1 MSTNASDPIHTFY
14 AAFNARDGDAM
25 AACYAP
31 DVHFSDPVFPD
42 LRGARAGGMW
52 RMLTSQA
59 TDLAVE
65 LLDVHEHGDHAH
77 AAWRATYTF
86 SRTGR
91 PVINEVLATFR
102 LSDGLIVEHIDDFSF
117 YRWSRQALGVSG
129 LLLGWTPLLK
139 RKVRQQAAAGL
150 AKFLAEG

>member
-1 MSTNASDPIHTFY
+1 MPTTDQVIQDFY
-14 AAFNARDGDAM
+14 AAFNHRDGAAM
-25 AACYAP
+25 AAHYAA

-42 LRGARAGGMW
+42 LQGGQAGGMW

-91 PVINEVLATFR
+91 PVVNEVLATFH
-102 LSDGLIVEHIDDFSF
+102 LSEGLIVEHIDDFNF

-150 AKFLAEG
+150 AKFLAET

>member
-1 MSTNASDPIHTFY
+1 MPTTEEVIKEFY
-14 AAFNARDGDAM
+14 AAFNRRDGAAM
-25 AACYAP
+25 AARYAA
-31 DVHFSDPVFPD
+31 DVHFSDPVFTD
-42 LRGARAGGMW
+42 LHGGQAGAMW

-91 PVINEVLATFR
+91 PVVNEVLATFH
-102 LSDGLIVEHIDDFSF
+102 LSEGLIVEHIDDFNF

-150 AKFLAEG
+150 AKFLAET

>member
-1 MSTNASDPIHTFY
+1 MPTTEEVIKEFY
-14 AAFNARDGDAM
+14 AAFNRRDGAAM
-25 AACYAP
+25 AARYAA
-31 DVHFSDPVFPD
+31 DVHFSDPVFTD
-42 LRGARAGGMW
+42 LHGGQAGAMW
-52 RMLTSQA
+52 RMLTSQSK
-59 TDLAVE
+59 DLSVE

-91 PVINEVLATFR
+91 PVVNEVLATFH

-139 RKVRQQAAAGL
+139 RKVRQEAAAGL
-150 AKFLAEG
+150 AKFLAEA